1 MVSEEAENE
10 AGTTSSQEAPLDPE
24 SGPHSYYPATF
35 INYMERNAKYIVTK
49 FWIQDPFFV
58 VQAKHVELVLT
69 PPIGCDCI

>member
-35 INYMERNAKYIVTK
+35 INYMERNAKYSDQVL
-49 FWIQDPFFV
+49 DSRPFLRRPG
-58 VQAKHVELVLT
+58 QA
-69 PPIGCDCI
+69 C